1 MGVAGRPALRLFA
14 AGASILFWELAL
26 IRWLGSNARLVAY
39 YSNFVLTAAFF
50 GLGVGTL
57 ASRHE
62 RLRLQRLAF
71 PLIATSVLL
80 GVALAGRFHYNPGSL
95 DEYVWIGAPAGL
107 ASVSTAGAIPIW
119 AVLCSAYLV
128 TAAAFV
134 PQGYALGGLFR
145 TLPPLRAYSAEVFG
159 SLVGILLFGLMSLFR
174 LPPAVWFAFGA
185 VLLIPFLEPSR
196 SQVAVAIVC
205 AAIVV
210 AAALPASRRFAWS
223 PYYKLAAEPIDV
235 VYDFQTGAPIKGTHR
250 FGYAVTV
257 NHDFY
262 QMMLDLRAPGE
273 NAFLR
278 AARDTYDAPY
288 RDIAALPPGRIL
300 VVGAGTGND
309 VSAALRSTDRLVDAV
324 EIDPSIIDIGRAL
337 HAEKPYQNPRV
348 TIINDDARSFFQR
361 TPNKYA
367 LVVFGFLD
375 SHTLLST
382 YTSVRLDNFI
392 YTRESLERVR
402 QLLVPGGQL
411 YVSFA
416 SNTPWIH
423 ERITNLV
430 TAAFDRPTIVDIR
443 DNGGGVVYHNVNLPA
458 AGDAPPAS
466 AAVVEGEIPSD
477 DWPFLYLK
485 SRTIP
490 RHYGGFMAYI
500 IVLGATALL
509 LLPRGK
515 RGVRMPYFLMGA
527 AFFLLETS
535 NVVRLSILFGSTW
548 SVNVLVFS
556 AILVLVLLANLT
568 RARTKRLGL
577 RWVSLLLLVAV
588 VIGYLVPTH
597 ALLAIGSPL
606 VRATAAG
613 VIFLG
618 PVYFAGLLFATL
630 IENEP
635 SFYQAYASN
644 VLGAMVGGACE
655 YLSIVVGFKVL
666 VLLTLAIYVAV
677 VLSLRRHLR
686 GGGPDSTVYLS
697 SR

>member
-1 MGVAGRPALRLFA
+1 MGLAVRPALQLFA

-57 ASRHE
+57 ASRRE
-62 RLRLQRLAF
+62 ELRLQRLAF
-71 PLIATSVLL
+71 PLVTTSVLL
-80 GVALAGRFHYNPGSL
+80 GVALAGRFHFNPGSL

-107 ASVSTAGAIPIW
+107 ESVSTVGAIPPW
-119 AVLCSAYLV
+119 VVLVSAYLV

-145 TLPPLRAYSAEVFG
+145 TLTPLRAYSWEIFG
-159 SLVGILLFGLMSLFR
+159 SLAGILLFSLMSLFR

-185 VLLIPFLEPSR
+185 VLLIPFLERSR
-196 SQVAVAIVC
+196 SQVAVAIICSV
-205 AAIVV
+205 IVV

-223 PYYKLAAEPIDV
+223 PYYKLAVEPIDV
-235 VYDFQTGAPIKGTHR
+235 VYDFETGAPIKGTHR
-250 FGYAVTV
+250 FGHAVTV

-262 QMMLDLRAPGE
+262 QMMLDLRAPDE

-288 RDIAALPPGRIL
+288 REAAKLPPGRIL
-300 VVGAGTGND
+300 VVGAGSGND
-309 VSAALRSTDRLVDAV
+309 VSAALRSTDRPVDAV

-361 TPNKYA
+361 TQSKYA

-392 YTRESLERVR
+392 YTRESFERVR

-423 ERITNLV
+423 QRITNMISE
-430 TAAFDRPTIVDIR
+430 AFDRPTIVDIR
-443 DNGGGVVYHNVNLPA
+443 KHGGGVVYHNVNLPGA
-458 AGDAPPAS
+458 DWARPAS
-466 AAVVEGEIPSD
+466 ATVSRSQSSEIPSD

-490 RHYGGFMAYI
+490 RHYGGFVGL
-500 IVLGATALL
+500 IVILGAASLL

-515 RGVRMPYFLMGA
+515 RGVRMSYFLMGA

-568 RARTKRLGL
+568 RAKTKRLGL
-577 RWVSLLLLVAV
+577 RGVSLLLLVAV
-588 VIGYLVPTH
+588 FIGYLVPTH
-597 ALLAIGSPL
+597 ALLSIGSPML
-606 VRATAAG
+606 RAAAAG

-630 IENEP
+630 IENEA

-666 VLLTLAIYVAV
+666 VLLTLAFYLGTIFA
-677 VLSLRRHLR
+677 LRRQLR
-686 GGGPDSTVYLS
+686 AGTVGVG
-697 SR
+697 

>member
-1 MGVAGRPALRLFA
+1 MGLAIRPALQLFA

-57 ASRHE
+57 ASARE
-62 RLRLQRLAF
+62 GWRLQRLAF

-80 GVALAGRFHYNPGSL
+80 GVALAGKFHFNPGSN
-95 DEYVWIGAPAGL
+95 DEYVWLGAPQGL
-107 ASVSTAGAIPIW
+107 QNASTVGAIPIW
-119 AVLCSAYLV
+119 VVLVSAYLV

-159 SLVGILLFGLMSLFR
+159 SLVGILLFSVMSLFR

-185 VLLIPFLEPSR
+185 ILLIPFVERSR
-196 SQVAVAIVC
+196 SQVAVAIICTV
-205 AAIVV
+205 IVV

-223 PYYKLAAEPIDV
+223 PYYKLAVEPIDV
-235 VYDFQTGAPIKGTHR
+235 VYDFQTGAPIKGNHR

-262 QMMLDLRAPGE
+262 QMMLDLRAPDE

-288 RDIAALPPGRIL
+288 RDAATLPPGPIL
-300 VVGAGTGND
+300 VVGAGSGND
-309 VSAALRSTDRLVDAV
+309 VNAALRSTDRAIDAV
-324 EIDPSIIDIGRAL
+324 EIDPSIIDIGRTL
-337 HAEKPYQNPRV
+337 NPEKPYQNPRV
-348 TIINDDARSFFQR
+348 TVINDDARSFFQR
-361 TPNKYA
+361 TPKKYA

-392 YTRESLERVR
+392 YTRESLARVR
-402 QLLVPGGQL
+402 QLLVPGGQVC
-411 YVSFA
+411 VSFA
-416 SNTPWIH
+416 TNTPWIH
-423 ERITNLV
+423 QRFIDLITE
-430 TAAFDRPTIVDIR
+430 AFGRPTIVDIR
-443 DNGGGVVYHNVNLPA
+443 EHGGVVYRNVNLPEAGA
-458 AGDAPPAS
+458 AT
-466 AAVVEGEIPSD
+466 AVVDAAIPSD

-485 SRTIP
+485 SPTIP
-490 RHYGGFMAYI
+490 RHYAGFMAF
-500 IVLGATALL
+500 IVILGAASLL
-509 LLPRGK
+509 LLPRGQ

-556 AILVLVLLANLT
+556 AILALVLLANLT
-568 RARTKRLGL
+568 RAMTKRLGL
-577 RWVSLLLLVAV
+577 RWVALLLLAAV
-588 VIGYLVPTH
+588 FIGYLVPTH
-597 ALLAIGSPL
+597 ALLAIGSPP
-606 VRATAAG
+606 VRAVAAG

-630 IENEP
+630 IENEA

-666 VLLTLAIYVAV
+666 VLLTLAIYVAT
-677 VLSLRRHLR
+677 VLSLRKRLR
-686 GGGPDSTVYLS
+686 AGTVGAG
-697 SR
+697 